1 MILKLAAVLWVLV
14 LCAGSSA
21 ADWEKLPPLPEP
33 NGGFT
38 AVADSGGITVIG
50 GTNWMNDE
58 KLWLRSITHFDPKKN
73 RWDVREKIEH
83 PVAYAVASAHQ
94 SDDGTHQSPIM
105 LGGSD
110 GTRPAKAVAVIDT
123 IKTAFVPT
131 PALPD
136 AIVLSAG
143 GIIGGRF
150 IVVGGGVDAADFA
163 SFTRRT
169 FALDLKTRAITP
181 LPDFTG
187 AAFGMA
193 ASCVVSEELLVF
205 GGANFRASDRTIL
218 NSADAHAFSTST
230 KQWRR
235 LTPLPLRLRGAAA
248 VMLDEHRAYIA
259 GGFGGDPEA
268 FHSEAFIYDT
278 RTDTYAAATALPH
291 AALVVLVKLD
301 GWLYCLGGEDRKK
314 HRTDAAFRIRWKELL
329 PR

>member
-1 MILKLAAVLWVLV
+1 MIPKFAAAVWAIV
-14 LCAGSSA
+14 LCIGSSA
-21 ADWEKLPPLPEP
+21 ADWEQLPPLPTP

-50 GTNWMNDE
+50 GTNWANDK
-58 KLWLRSITHFDPKKN
+58 KLWLREISHFDPVKR
-73 RWDVREKIEH
+73 RWDVRGKTEH
-83 PVAYAVASAHQ
+83 PVAYAVAGVHQ
-94 SDDGTHQSPIM
+94 SDDGRHQSPIM

-150 IVVGGGVDAADFA
+150 VVVGGGVDAADFA

-169 FALDLKTRAITP
+169 FALDLKSRTVAS
-181 LPDFTG
+181 LPDFPG
-187 AAFGMA
+187 QAFGMA
-193 ASCVVSEELLVF
+193 ASCVVRDELLVF
-205 GGANFRASDRTIL
+205 GGANFRASDGTII
-218 NSADAHAFSTST
+218 NSAEAHAFSSGTN
-230 KQWRR
+230 QWRK
-235 LTPLPLRLRGAAA
+235 LSPLPMRLRGAAA
-248 VMLDEHRAYIA
+248 VMLNEHRAYIA

-278 RTDTYAAATALPH
+278 RADTYAAATPLPH
-291 AALVVLVKLD
+291 AALVALVKLD

-314 HRTDAAFRIRWKELL
+314 HRTDACWRISVADLL
-329 PR
+329 K